1 MMMQLAMNNSA
12 RFASIKNAIYWHKII
27 DACDIML
34 EMICSYKKNR
44 CYDSPDAAAF
54 LLYVKAFELCGEKI
68 DRIIRRNHIVV
79 EGLLDT
85 MTEEELI
92 HQKVVFVRRVAVKK
106 KDMC

>member
-1 MMMQLAMNNSA
+1 MQLAMNNSA

-44 CYDSPDAAAF
+44 CYDSPGAAAF

-92 HQKVVFVRRVAVKK
+92 HQKVVVVRGVAVKK